1 MADPFYFLIMART
14 ETAQI
19 NIRST
24 FVRNRVSALV
34 QRTGMTATQIVEEA
48 LRAYVP
54 PVVDAPHGRLVRK
67 GPLLVMTGGKRVT
80 RAETDAVIEAARLG
94 ERDE

>member
-1 MADPFYFLIMART
+1 MARS

-19 NIRST
+19 NIRSS
-24 FVRNRVSALV
+24 FVRERVSALV

-54 PVVDAPHGRLVRK
+54 PVTDPPHGRLVRK
-67 GPLLVMTGGKRVT
+67 GPILVMTGGKRVT
-80 RAETDAVIEAARLG
+80 RAETEAAIASARLG
-94 ERDE
+94 ERDG

>member
-1 MADPFYFLIMART
+1 MART

-24 FVRNRVSALV
+24 FVRDRVSALAR
-34 QRTGMTATQIVEEA
+34 RTGMTATQIVEEA
-48 LRAYVP
+48 LRAYAP
-54 PVVDAPHGRLVRK
+54 PVVDPLHGRLIRK

-80 RAETDAVIEAARLG
+80 RTESNAAIEAARLG
-94 ERDE
+94 EQDE

>member
-1 MADPFYFLIMART
+1 MARS

-19 NIRST
+19 NIRSA
-24 FVRNRVSALV
+24 FVRDRVSALV

-54 PVVDAPHGRLVRK
+54 PVIDLPHGRLVRK
-67 GPLLVMTGGKRVT
+67 GPILVMTGGKRVT
-80 RAETDAVIEAARLG
+80 RAETEEAIESVRLG
-94 ERDE
+94 ERDA